1 MYYESLCTLY
11 NHWPPALK
19 LCHWPFDEVLLMM
32 MILSFND
39 DDDNNNKT
47 KQKLNSL
54 INDLSDR
61 IRR

>member
-19 LCHWPFDEVLLMM
+19 HCHWPFDEVLLMM

-39 DDDNNNKT
+39 DDDNNKEY
-47 KQKLNSL
+47 SL
-54 INDLSDR
+54 TGVADVPKPQ
-61 IRR
+61 

>member
-11 NHWPPALK
+11 DHWPPALK

-39 DDDNNNKT
+39 DDDNNKEY
-47 KQKLNSL
+47 SL
-54 INDLSDR
+54 TGVADVPKPQ
-61 IRR
+61 

>member
-39 DDDNNNKT
+39 DDDNNKEY
-47 KQKLNSL
+47 SL
-54 INDLSDR
+54 TGVADVPKPQ
-61 IRR
+61 

>member
-1 MYYESLCTLY
+1 MYYESLCTMY

-39 DDDNNNKT
+39 DDDNNKEY
-47 KQKLNSL
+47 SL
-54 INDLSDR
+54 TGVADVPKPQ
-61 IRR
+61 